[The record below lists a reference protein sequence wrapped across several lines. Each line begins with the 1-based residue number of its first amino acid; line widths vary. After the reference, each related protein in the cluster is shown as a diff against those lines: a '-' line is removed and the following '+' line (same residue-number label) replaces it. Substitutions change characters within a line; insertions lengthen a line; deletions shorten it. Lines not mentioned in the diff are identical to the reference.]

1 MMDWLMST
9 FGSGMW
15 GEIGN
20 DITGAMSS
28 AGDWL
33 MSDSSAGGFM
43 SSNLMS
49 GVGSALKGVG
59 MMSAKSGMGHAQSQ
73 SHSSAYHAQVG
84 NANPVSTATTA
95 FNMMKTPDNS
105 MKTLSGL
112 RNMF

>member
-1 MMDWLMST
+1 MMEWLTST

-15 GEIGN
+15 ADMGKEVSSLAGE
-20 DITGAMSS
+20 

-33 MSDSSAGGFM
+33 SADSSGGFM

-49 GVGSALKGVG
+49 GVSSALKGVG
-59 MMSAKSGMGHAQSQ
+59 MMSAKGSMGHAQSQ
-73 SHSSAYHAQVG
+73 SHSTAFHAQVG
-84 NANPVSTATTA
+84 NANPMNVASQT

-105 MKTLSGL
+105 VKTLSGL